1 MTDLY
6 KNSAT
11 IHERIAIC
19 VKLFGD
25 GKNTI
30 FADKIGVSEGNIRGY
45 IKGVIPKA
53 DVLEK
58 IVTSVDISA
67 EWLLTGRGEI
77 RNSDFSRN
85 NTKESTPMATPSSPK
100 LPEQQDQSP
109 IIAQLLDTIKE
120 QAEEIG
126 RLKAHISNLENHKA
140 HNAGDA
146 PISET
151 ANVG

>member
-1 MTDLY
+1 MTELY

-11 IHERIAIC
+11 IHDRIAIC
-19 VKLFGD
+19 VKLFGE

-30 FADKIGVSEGNIRGY
+30 FAEKIGVSEGNIRGY

-67 EWLLTGRGEI
+67 EWLLTGKGEI
-77 RNSDFSRN
+77 HNSDFSRHN
-85 NTKESTPMATPSSPK
+85 KANGEAQPIASPS
-100 LPEQQDQSP
+100 EQQDQSP
-109 IIAQLLDTIKE
+109 VIAQLLDTIKE

-126 RLKAHISNLENHKA
+126 RLKAHISSLENHKV
-140 HNAGDA
+140 HTAGDA